1 MNIDETDRKILQEL
15 EKDPRASNKS
25 ISEIAGLTP
34 QSVGIR
40 IKKMRDLGI
49 IGGIKILKPLAKQ
62 SEGVREVKRIKTGI
76 LGFDDYL
83 GGGFP
88 HPSTILLVGESG
100 TGTTVFGLRLLWEA
114 LKSDLKCAYMGVE
127 RPIDQVKQQLQNFG
141 WDLSRFKTNFKL
153 IDGYS
158 IIRNYIG
165 EKDVLGDVEIRGI
178 YQEIIDQQKAILPGM
193 DIIFFDNF
201 TELLKLAKGFALETQ
216 FINQLGINIIRYK
229 SEASYF
235 IVLKTPIISTDA
247 LLTLKSS
254 ADGVIRFRKEIV
266 NQQTQN
272 RLLIE
277 KMLLSNHPSKEI
289 GFHIT
294 NEGIVLDEYLLHQQ
308 ALQQQ
313 PSSQSNA
320 LFDIPELDYLTQG
333 LPFGSAWVLEIDN
346 TVSLS
351 DVLKIYV
358 NFFIDGIVHQRIC
371 QFAPPKASFTQLLE
385 IFGKAFQVHKALR
398 KKNITFEDQVAQRQ
412 IVIHDFFNQS
422 LVLEDATKKGL
433 FERTPW
439 SSEAEKNLNILF
451 DALLKQEGQHTYYG
465 INLSDLLDLKLREEQ
480 ILELTAG
487 VLTIIQKRGDVVIA
501 TLNPSIHTPLF
512 VSKIESNAKG
522 IIRVWVKTLE
532 GSPTLKY
539 LQVVKT
545 PAGTPSA
552 ARLLDVNDIPPYL
565 HII

>member
-1 MNIDETDRKILQEL
+1 
-15 EKDPRASNKS
+15 
-25 ISEIAGLTP
+25 
-34 QSVGIR
+34 
-40 IKKMRDLGI
+40 
-49 IGGIKILKPLAKQ
+49 
-62 SEGVREVKRIKTGI
+62 
-76 LGFDDYL
+76 
-83 GGGFP
+83 
-88 HPSTILLVGESG
+88 
-100 TGTTVFGLRLLWEA
+100 
-114 LKSDLKCAYMGVE
+114 
-127 RPIDQVKQQLQNFG
+127 
-141 WDLSRFKTNFKL
+141 
-153 IDGYS
+153 
-158 IIRNYIG
+158 
-165 EKDVLGDVEIRGI
+165 
-178 YQEIIDQQKAILPGM
+178 
-193 DIIFFDNF
+193 
-201 TELLKLAKGFALETQ
+201 
-216 FINQLGINIIRYK
+216 LGINIIRYK

-235 IVLKTPIISTDA
+235 IVLKTPIISPDA

-277 KMLLSNHPSKEI
+277 KMLLSNHPSKEL

-294 NEGIVLDEYLLHQQ
+294 NEGIVLNEYLLHQQ

-346 TVSLS
+346 NVSLS

-371 QFAPPKASFTQLLE
+371 QFAPPKASFNQLLE

-412 IVIHDFFNQS
+412 MVIHDFFNQS

-552 ARLLDVNDIPPYL
+552 AHLLDVNDTPPYL
-565 HII
+565 HIF